1 MDPIYGE
8 DKNALAWFR
17 WKWISIIYRF
27 FTQVVQDFTTIHS
40 MEMETGDPFILW

>member
-1 MDPIYGE
+1 MRLHDLDGNGFPLFIV
-8 DKNALAWFR
+8 F
-17 WKWISIIYRF
+17 F